1 MNNEI
6 MREYLPFLPEWTPYL
21 MYSILFIVVAG
32 IVWVG
37 KKKLTNYNVTFRELI
52 SEIGKAL
59 KENKGEIKE
68 RIVQYVIAQKKVR
81 RMKSSGFMHMCIF
94 YSMILL
100 FIGTFLIFMEQD
112 ILRYLGID
120 SLIKGKFYLAYE
132 LVLDLS
138 GLLLIVGVVMAIIR
152 RTVTK
157 PSYLRTSWESYA
169 ILGSFL
175 YIAITG
181 FVLEA
186 IRLVLHPVE
195 WAAFSFV
202 GYGISSLFGIFSA
215 ESLGMVYTL
224 LWWSHFVVVMLL
236 FILLPLTVLKHII
249 LIPLNLVLQPVDRAK
264 AKMTTPFKVTELEE
278 MGEEEEL
285 NIGISKVAD
294 LSWKQ
299 RINLAACIQ
308 CGRCESGCPAY
319 ASGRELSPR
328 ELVLKLKGT
337 FDHSTIQEEG
347 FFESG
352 LISENEVWSCTNC
365 GACVEECP
373 AMINHVDYIIDLRRH
388 LVAENQLDQQKST
401 LFTNLDQNYNAYGL
415 PSYKRNDWLEQLG
428 IPLLEQHPTAEYL
441 YYIGDVS
448 AYDPRAQQVVKSFI
462 SILQAAQVDFA
473 ILTHEEKNEGEIA
486 KRMGE
491 EGRYQLIAMELIMT
505 LAGYNVKK
513 IVTHDPHSFN
523 MLKNEY
529 PEFGGQYEVMHHTV
543 LINQLLSDNRLPV
556 NSKLLDKVVFH
567 DPCNL
572 SRWNNIVEE
581 PRSALTQ
588 VLEKPLLEIEQSKD
602 RSFCCGAGGGNY
614 WYKVP
619 EQEKIS
625 SLRLQQLTSVEPE
638 TIAVACPYCLMMLED
653 ATRTS
658 EQAVK
663 VRDLSEIVSDAI
675 QKSAG

>member
-6 MREYLPFLPEWTPYL
+6 MRQYLPFMPEWTPYL
-21 MYSILFIVVAG
+21 MYTFLLIVIIG
-32 IVWVG
+32 IVWLG
-37 KKKLTNYNVTFRELI
+37 HKKLTNYNVTLGELI
-52 SEIGKAL
+52 YEIRKSL
-59 KENKGEIKE
+59 RENKSDIKA
-68 RIVQYVIAQKKVR
+68 RFSQYVLAQKKVR

-100 FIGTFLIFMEQD
+100 FIGTFLVFIEQD
-112 ILRYLGID
+112 ILRHLGVN
-120 SLIKGKFYLAYE
+120 SLIKGKFYLGYE
-132 LVLDLS
+132 LVLDLA
-138 GLLLIVGVVMAIIR
+138 GLLLIVGLSMAIFR
-152 RTVTK
+152 RVVTK

-175 YIAITG
+175 YIGLTG
-181 FVLEA
+181 FVMEA

-202 GYGISSLFGIFSA
+202 GYGLSFLFTSWSPQ
-215 ESLGMVYTL
+215 SLGMVYVT
-224 LWWSHFVVVMLL
+224 LWWSHFVAVMLL
-236 FILLPLTVLKHII
+236 FVLLPLTVLKHII
-249 LIPLNLVLQPVDRAK
+249 LIPLNLVLQPTDRAK

-285 NIGISKVAD
+285 TIGISNVAD
-294 LSWKQ
+294 LTWRQ

-308 CGRCESGCPAY
+308 CGRCESVCPAHT
-319 ASGRELSPR
+319 SGRELSPR
-328 ELVLKLKGT
+328 ELVLKLKST
-337 FDHSTIQEEG
+337 FDHSTIQEAG

-388 LVAENQLDQQKST
+388 LVALNQLDQQKST
-401 LFTNLDQNYNAYGL
+401 VFTNLDQNYNAFGL
-415 PSYKRNDWLEQLG
+415 PSYKRNDWLEQMD
-428 IPLLEQHPTAEYL
+428 IPLLEQNPTAEYL
-441 YYIGDVS
+441 YYIGDAG
-448 AYDPRAQQVVKSFI
+448 AYDPRAQQVVRSFI
-462 SILQAAQVDFA
+462 SILQEAQVDFA

-491 EGRYQLIAMELIMT
+491 EGRYQLIAMEMIMT
-505 LAGYNVKK
+505 LENYEVKK
-513 IVTHDPHSFN
+513 IITHDPHSYN
-523 MLKNEY
+523 MLRNEY
-529 PEFGGQYEVMHHTV
+529 PEFGGQYEVIHHTV
-543 LINQLLSDNRLPV
+543 LINQLLKEDRLPV
-556 NSKLLDKVVFH
+556 NTKLLDKVVFH

-572 SRWNNIVEE
+572 SRWNSIVDE
-581 PRSALTQ
+581 PRGVLTQ

-625 SLRLQQLTSVEPE
+625 FIRLQQLTTVEPE

-658 EQAVK
+658 EQDVK
-663 VRDLSEIVSDAI
+663 IRDLAEIVSDAI
-675 QKSAG
+675 QRSAG